1 MKKSVLFLIL
11 GLYNIAIYSQCNP
24 KINYQVPE
32 GYSLMRDMQI
42 SMLTSSDSVMSFTFV
57 LNRPDEYQLMI
68 IEEGKYQNM
77 AMYELFD
84 GTHLIGSNYNKVSNK
99 FFSSY
104 NFKCQ
109 KTKTYILK
117 VKRNINKQ
125 YCGHCLL
132 LMKQTNQQEN
142 AQNDIAKTHDEIF
155 IIVEK
160 MPVFKDGKGINAFR
174 NWVIQ
179 QLVYPEEDKKSNI
192 KGRVFVQFYVDTKG
206 VVRDVKVVRS
216 ANPVLDAEVL
226 KVIQNSPVWEKP
238 GYQRGQAVNVQ
249 YTIPL
254 IFNSK

>member
-11 GLYNIAIYSQCNP
+11 GLYNIAIFSQCNP
-24 KINYQVPE
+24 KVNYQVPE

-68 IEEGKYQNM
+68 LEEGKYQNM

-84 GTHLIGSNYNKVSNK
+84 GTHLIGSNYNKGSNK
-99 FFSSY
+99 FYSSY

-117 VKRNINKQ
+117 VKRNKDLK

-132 LMKQTNQQEN
+132 LMKQTNKQEN
-142 AQNDIAKTHDEIF
+142 AQNDIAKTKDEPIF

-179 QLVYPEEDKKSNI
+179 QLVYPEEVKKNNI
-192 KGRVFVQFYVDTKG
+192 KGDVFVQFYVDTKG

-216 ANPVLDAEVL
+216 ANPVLDAEAIRV
-226 KVIQNSPVWEKP
+226 VQESPVWEKP
-238 GYQRGQAVNVQ
+238 GYQRGVAVNVQ
-249 YTIPL
+249 YTIPVS
-254 IFNSK
+254 FNP